1 MSSQY
6 RSLHQLLG
14 EKRSVKPPLGQPFL
28 DDPVHGRNHAPIGAC
43 ISKNIYIYKYLVYYN
58 ICDGNP
64 RKHTTLFMSSGRP
77 KYDAVLTRLRHV
89 SLVELLIQVTNKL
102 PR

>member
-1 MSSQY
+1 M
-6 RSLHQLLG
+6 
-14 EKRSVKPPLGQPFL
+14 KRDQVSPPLGQPFL
-28 DDPVHGRNHAPIGAC
+28 DDPVDGRNHAPIGAC
-43 ISKNIYIYKYLVYYN
+43 ISKIYLYIYIRIIIYKYLVYYN

-64 RKHTTLFMSSGRP
+64 RKHATLFMSSGRP

-89 SLVELLIQVTNKL
+89 SLVELLMQVTNKL